1 MRERL
6 KNILR
11 DLVKGNSEE
20 NIEILRGE
28 MDVKEEIMSDYLKYE
43 DIKVSDEDMDRVYGD
58 IQKKIKAISHGGK
71 NITVWAYRIAAVIV
85 LLVGSFFVFKSINNP
100 FSFVYSVNNEIV
112 LLEKGQMKS
121 MDLPDGS
128 KVWLNADSKL
138 RYFDNNLVNKR
149 EVYLEG
155 EAYFEVARD
164 ENRPFQIHVNNSLV
178 KVLGTK
184 FNVKAYPGMNKIVT
198 SVVSGLVEFSV
209 NKEKVLLPAN
219 SRGVYNKKANS
230 LKMAVCSTKDVN
242 SWIEGRLI
250 FRASKLSDIVTELKR
265 KYNVEIRL
273 QESLGNKIITASFKE
288 GNIDKVLDLL
298 SLTNEFKYKKGKDGY
313 SIYE

>member
-11 DLVKGNSEE
+11 DLLKRNSVDNQNNE
-20 NIEILRGE
+20 NELMELRE
-28 MDVKEEIMSDYLKYE
+28 KVISDYLMH
-43 DIKVSDEDMDRVYGD
+43 DSPDVSRLDMDRVYGMV
-58 IQKKIKAISHGGK
+58 QEKIKEASGDDRSIIGW
-71 NITVWAYRIAAVIV
+71 VYRVAAVLVII
-85 LLVGSFFVFKSINNP
+85 VGSFYIYKSVSNP

-112 LLEKGQMKS
+112 LLERGQMKR

-138 RYFDNNLVNKR
+138 RYFDNNLVNER

-164 ENRPFQIHVNNSLV
+164 ERRPFQIHVENSVV

-184 FNVKAYPGMNKIVT
+184 FNVRGYPGMGKVVT
-198 SVVSGLVEFSV
+198 TVVSGLVEFRK
-209 NKEKVLLPAN
+209 NTEKVLLPAN
-219 SRGVYNKKANS
+219 SHGIYNKKDKT
-230 LKMAVCSTKDVN
+230 LKMSVCDTKDVN
-242 SWIEGRLI
+242 AWIDGKLV
-250 FRASKLSDIVTELKR
+250 FKSSKLSDIAEELER
-265 KYNVEIRL
+265 RYDVEINL
-273 QESLGNKIITASFKE
+273 NESLKNKIITASFKE
-288 GNIDKVLDLL
+288 ENVEKVLNLL
-298 SLTNEFKYKKGKDGY
+298 SLTNEFKYKKNGDGY